1 MWRLEFSVPGSGF
14 SEVPP
19 FGGFV
24 PTSMGLCS
32 SPLGFL
38 VEFAVCIVVRALL
51 LVFVLF
57 FSCGVRWVGEICL
70 VPKCWGGFLVG
81 CCSGLVL
88 VVIQG

>member
-32 SPLGFL
+32 SPLDFFAK
-38 VEFAVCIVVRALL
+38 FAVCVVACALF
-51 LVFVLF
+51 VFFFCNFSVVGLGVL
-57 FSCGVRWVGEICL
+57 
-70 VPKCWGGFLVG
+70 
-81 CCSGLVL
+81 
-88 VVIQG
+88 